1 MSCENDIVV
10 ILVFQG
16 TLQKKYPYISKER
29 LADLQ
34 GADATDA
41 QYQRANETSRRET
54 DNQLRSYVLKSNV
67 GYSFGSSTQISGLC
81 VAVIGCSGAGK
92 SATGNTLLQVDE
104 FRVSASA
111 TATTMSETISC
122 SQHSG
127 LRVVDTPGSWNIP
140 QVVL

>member
-1 MSCENDIVV
+1 MI
-10 ILVFQG
+10 IFQ
-16 TLQKKYPYISKER
+16 LY
-29 LADLQ
+29 D
-34 GADATDA
+34 D
-41 QYQRANETSRRET
+41 
-54 DNQLRSYVLKSNV
+54 
-67 GYSFGSSTQISGLC
+67 
-81 VAVIGCSGAGK
+81 
-92 SATGNTLLQVDE
+92 QVDE